1 MRIARQNIAFM
12 TVHGDLMTVT
22 ISLAI
27 QPFATILIL
36 YQLMTMA
43 REYLKD
49 IRNTN
54 RNLLSSLHRN
64 SHPSLDLNTLN
75 YSVYGE

>member
-22 ISLAI
+22 ISLRI

-36 YQLMTMA
+36 YQ
-43 REYLKD
+43 RILKRLH
-49 IRNTN
+49 ISLGKQPFAHISAKWALPSMIIN
-54 RNLLSSLHRN
+54 RKIIMFR
-64 SHPSLDLNTLN
+64 
-75 YSVYGE
+75 